1 MAREQEVQAP
11 VESLPDALSR
21 RLDFRLAVA
30 LMLVA
35 FFVYNLNF
43 RVISEGDSLPA
54 RFLPFAVLEH
64 GSLHLD
70 SVLAATRQGHPPQD
84 TYWVVRGRDGGM
96 ASMYP
101 LVAPLL
107 VVPAY
112 VPAWLFLRHVGW
124 RPWTLDFLGEL
135 MEKVAASIVAS
146 VTVGLL
152 FLLLRRRLGRRD
164 ALLLAALFAFATNT
178 WVIGSQAL
186 WQHGTGEL
194 LVTVA
199 LLAMTA
205 APSGWNVLLAGLA
218 TGLLP
223 ANRPPDLLL
232 AVGFSLYALFWARRK
247 LPLFVLAAALPILL
261 TVAYTEWMFGN
272 LTGGYGVS
280 GVVQPSFFAGGVWVG
295 VAGLLVSP
303 GKGLFVFS
311 PFLLALPLGFRQS
324 WKDRPYRRLTLCL
337 AVAVVGQVF
346 LYARTD
352 WRAGYS
358 WGPRF
363 LTDLLPILFFLLAPI
378 YAALGRWPRRAFLAA
393 ALFSIAVQMVGAF
406 YYQGRSDI
414 LMYQGPGPDELRA
427 WRLENTPFWAD
438 LQSGHAPMPF
448 LHKGVRWVLGRS
460 GETRRSISG
469 PG

>member
-164 ALLLAALFAFATNT
+164 ALLLA
-178 WVIGSQAL
+178 
-186 WQHGTGEL
+186 
-194 LVTVA
+194 
-199 LLAMTA
+199 
-205 APSGWNVLLAGLA
+205 
-218 TGLLP
+218 
-223 ANRPPDLLL
+223 
-232 AVGFSLYALFWARRK
+232 
-247 LPLFVLAAALPILL
+247 
-261 TVAYTEWMFGN
+261 
-272 LTGGYGVS
+272 
-280 GVVQPSFFAGGVWVG
+280 
-295 VAGLLVSP
+295 
-303 GKGLFVFS
+303 
-311 PFLLALPLGFRQS
+311 
-324 WKDRPYRRLTLCL
+324 
-337 AVAVVGQVF
+337 
-346 LYARTD
+346 
-352 WRAGYS
+352 
-358 WGPRF
+358 
-363 LTDLLPILFFLLAPI
+363 
-378 YAALGRWPRRAFLAA
+378 
-393 ALFSIAVQMVGAF
+393 
-406 YYQGRSDI
+406 
-414 LMYQGPGPDELRA
+414 
-427 WRLENTPFWAD
+427 
-438 LQSGHAPMPF
+438 
-448 LHKGVRWVLGRS
+448 
-460 GETRRSISG
+460 
-469 PG
+469 